1 MISGKLPFN
10 LNESPDDLDSVNKNK
25 DNKEKNK
32 KLKYEILNK
41 EPKYIENISDELRDL
56 LKGLLNK
63 DPEKRLTCE
72 QILNHP
78 WLANIESHKIYLFSK
93 AEKKLLTQTFM
104 DYRKRK
110 FEDLIENYTFSN
122 LYKDTKYMD
131 EKYNCETKSSL
142 LAPFNSINFE
152 FFNLGEYQYPKKI
165 KYG

>member
-41 EPKYIENISDELRDL
+41 EPKYVENISDELRDL

-78 WLANIESHKIYLFSK
+78 WLANIKSHKIHLFSK
-93 AEKKLLTQTFM
+93 EEKKLLTQTFM
-104 DYRKRK
+104 NYRKRK
-110 FEDLIENYTFSN
+110 FKELIENLILWLYLRSN
-122 LYKDTKYMD
+122 IYLVLLLISYF
-131 EKYNCETKSSL
+131 YNRQIHPYSL
-142 LAPFNSINFE
+142 
-152 FFNLGEYQYPKKI
+152 FFGY
-165 KYG
+165 